1 MKRFFCFLKY
11 HMDLFYWLIS
21 KLIHWSLA
29 LGSMKYMSRSVWGL
43 SWLLNLVQ
51 WLGCFC
57 FLMNCFALAVN
68 NEHFPACVE
77 QAWGCW
83 GDKQMSLASCHH
95 EDSHLASQHEPSC
108 PCSAPGGHSQAWLL
122 FLNFAIFLF
131 PLSRSVSLP
140 CACLPL
146 PFQAALCLPGWF
158 FTAVV
163 W

>member
-21 KLIHWSLA
+21 KLSHWSLA

-43 SWLLNLVQ
+43 SRLLNLVQ
-51 WLGCFC
+51 WFGCFC

-77 QAWGCW
+77 QARGCW
-83 GDKQMSLASCHH
+83 GDKQMSLASCRH
-95 EDSHLASQHEPSC
+95 EDGHLASRHEPFC
-108 PCSAPGGHSQAWLL
+108 PCSARGGHSRAWLL
-122 FLNFAIFLF
+122 FLNFTIFVF

-140 CACLPL
+140 YACLPL